1 MRFLLFGTGEYYNRY
16 KIWFDKKDIAA
27 LVDNSKEKQGTF
39 IDGIFVTEPQNV
51 HAYEYDVIVILSFYF
66 RSMKS
71 QLIDLGVEEC
81 RIYHFYG
88 LHDLIYSPAIKRK
101 IYYYNIPSQS
111 GIQDKEQKRILLL
124 NQDLTLGG
132 PALALYHAAKILIK
146 NGFHVVYG
154 SMIDGPLREILTGEG
169 IPVVVDE
176 NLLLETMEE
185 SDWINGYQMV
195 LCNTINFHVFLS
207 KRRMEIPVVWW
218 LHDAMFFYEG
228 VNQKA
233 IKRIENRNIKIWA
246 VGPISK
252 KAIQAFRPD
261 FCVENLLYGI
271 EEPGN
276 QNKSLGFIDKKREHS
291 GTGMQEKAS
300 IQEEIRFRK
309 MRFAVIGYIEERKG
323 QDILL
328 QAIQELSPDIRKK
341 AEFYFV
347 GQNTSE
353 MARRVIKA
361 AKEIPEIIITG
372 PVGREA
378 IENILNSIDLLI
390 CPSREDP
397 MPTVAAEAMMHAVP
411 CLISDAAGTAEYV
424 RNEINGLVFRNQNIG
439 QLKKLLAQSISGKYD
454 LAEMGKNARK
464 VYEEYFSMKAFERRF
479 MDLFSEAACLCS
491 GEQER
496 NEQ

>member
-39 IDGIFVTEPQNV
+39 IDGIFVTAPQNV

-132 PALALYHAAKILIK
+132 PALALYHAAKVLIK

-185 SDWINGYQMV
+185 SDWIDGYQMV

-246 VGPISK
+246 VGSISK

-309 MRFAVIGYIEERKG
+309 MRFAVIGYIEEG
-323 QDILL
+323 
-328 QAIQELSPDIRKK
+328 
-341 AEFYFV
+341 Y
-347 GQNTSE
+347 T
-353 MARRVIKA
+353 A
-361 AKEIPEIIITG
+361 AGNPGIITG
-372 PVGREA
+372 YTKKSGVLFCR
-378 IENILNSIDLLI
+378 
-390 CPSREDP
+390 
-397 MPTVAAEAMMHAVP
+397 
-411 CLISDAAGTAEYV
+411 AEYI
-424 RNEINGLVFRNQNIG
+424 RNGKTSDQGCKRNT
-439 QLKKLLAQSISGKYD
+439 
-454 LAEMGKNARK
+454 
-464 VYEEYFSMKAFERRF
+464 
-479 MDLFSEAACLCS
+479 
-491 GEQER
+491 
-496 NEQ
+496 